1 MPVICLNPWDNQT
14 KRIYRIDGQYATL
27 NANSGGG
34 GRLDGVIYETGLAA
48 NGKSADSQGGQQPV
62 SGPGNERSRV
72 RGGY

>member
-34 GRLDGVIYETGLAA
+34 WKIGWCDL
-48 NGKSADSQGGQQPV
+48 
-62 SGPGNERSRV
+62 
-72 RGGY
+72 